1 MTKPIA
7 MALNNGWIR
16 IDTVSGSGNAAVSV
30 VVLEKNTG
38 RSVTRTETLVGINAH
53 DVEATAT
60 IKQDPMPLFLTIDR
74 IETYETGSDTP
85 TVMDTLP
92 SAAGNYNIV
101 GYANVGM
108 LSARETSEKEY
119 TDLNQEQALARVYGA
134 VIIDGGTLH
143 SDIPLDTEFSYGEA
157 RQYEFLIPFYATENQ
172 TTSERAISLEVSD
185 GDDIIRTIQ
194 ITQEATL

>member
-1 MTKPIA
+1 

-16 IDTVSGSGNAAVSV
+16 IDTVSGSGDAAVSV

-38 RSVTRTETLVGINAH
+38 RSVTRTETLVGTNAH
-53 DVEATAT
+53 GVEATAT

-74 IETYETGSDTP
+74 IETYEAGPDTP
-85 TVMDTLP
+85 TVMDRLP
-92 SAAGNYNIV
+92 NTTGRYNIV

-108 LSARETSEKEY
+108 LEAMETGEKEY
-119 TDLNQEQALARVYGA
+119 TDLNDEQGMAAQYGIIINEGG
-134 VIIDGGTLH
+134 VIHT
-143 SDIPLDTEFSYGEA
+143 DIAIGSEFIYGEA
-157 RQYEFLIPFYATENQ
+157 QQYTFYIPFYVSANGTVTER
-172 TTSERAISLEVSD
+172 TISFEVSD